1 MGNKKFVRIVAI
13 ILALILLLSVA
24 MIAIEILVNSTAS
37 ARVTQTQINDL
48 RNEKKDLERKK
59 REIQSKINTI
69 EFERMAEIAK
79 KEILDER
86 IVLTG
91 LEIDN
96 VNETINFYDLLIR
109 EKEYEVFLAQG
120 REDEQLQRYRN
131 RVRNMEENGLI
142 SYLEIIFDSTSFSDM
157 LARIDFVADIMRS
170 DENAYNNLI
179 VARNETE
186 SAKLELEDTREEMEE
201 QKAYLL
207 TKEEELYEQL
217 EHAHQLILR
226 MESDLDTERELRKQV
241 VSDEER
247 VQKEINSKVAEFARQ
262 QAEDRQ
268 RRLREQQRRQAQRGS
283 TGGGA
288 VVGTGDLMRPVS
300 GPVTSGFGIRRHPVH
315 GDMRQHNGVDFGASH
330 GTTVVAADSGTV
342 LISTYNS
349 SYGNYVVVDHGN
361 GMTTLYAHLSSR
373 SVSVGSSVSRG
384 QQVGLV
390 GSTGVSTGPHL
401 HFEVSINGTR
411 VNPLT
416 RL

>member
-1 MGNKKFVRIVAI
+1 VGNKKFVRVVAI
-13 ILALILLLSVA
+13 ILAFIMLIGVA

-37 ARVTQTQINDL
+37 ARVTQTQINNL
-48 RNEKKDLERKK
+48 RNDKRELERRK
-59 REIQSKINTI
+59 REISSKIHSI
-69 EFERMAEIAK
+69 EYERMEEIKK
-79 KEILDER
+79 KEILDDR

-96 VNETINFYDLLIR
+96 VNATIDYFDLLIR

-120 REDEQLQRYRN
+120 REEEQLARYRN
-131 RVRNMEENGLI
+131 RVRNMEENGII

-179 VARNETE
+179 AARNETE
-186 SAKLELEDTREEMEE
+186 NAKAALELTREEMEE
-201 QKAYLL
+201 EKAYLEV
-207 TKEEELYEQL
+207 KEAELFEQL
-217 EHAHQLILR
+217 DEAHQLILR
-226 MESDLDTERELRKQV
+226 LEADLDTERELRKSV
-241 VSDEER
+241 LADEER
-247 VQKEINSKVAEFARQ
+247 VQKEINAAVAEFARQ
-262 QAEDRQ
+262 QELERQ
-268 RRLREQQRRQAQRGS
+268 RRLREQQRRGV

-288 VVGTGDLMRPVS
+288 VTGTGELMRPV
-300 GPVTSGFGIRRHPVH
+300 GGALTSPFGMRRHPVF
-315 GDMRQHNGVDFGASH
+315 GDIRMHSGVDFAASH
-330 GTTVVAADSGTV
+330 GTSVSAADSGTV
-342 LISTYNS
+342 IISGYNS
-349 SYGNYVVVDHGN
+349 SYGNYVVIDHGN

-373 SVSVGSSVSRG
+373 SVGVGSSVSRG

-411 VNPLT
+411 INPMS